1 MPSIPDNFID
11 DLIQRVDLN
20 DLIGRYIS
28 LKKTGS
34 RLMGVCPFHGDTN
47 PSLSV
52 DPDRKMWYCFGC
64 QAGGDAITFIRKQEN
79 LDFVEAVNF
88 IARLYGIPVPEGAR
102 DPGASRR
109 KTITDVNDASREI
122 FIKILKSK
130 HGRYFRDYLEK
141 RGFIRETAEVY
152 RVGAS
157 VNAWDFLSS
166 SLLKKGF
173 KEDDLVEAGVSLRK
187 KSGSGVVDRFRGRLM
202 IPIVDPLDRTLGF
215 GARAMGDDSPKYLN
229 SPENQ
234 VFQKSK
240 ILFGLDLAKNACRK
254 SSQLILM
261 EGYTDVMHAHQA
273 GIENCCAVM
282 GTALTKDHLPLI
294 ARYAGEVILSFDG
307 DEAGI
312 RATTKSIMEFAGS
325 DFTLKV
331 LTLPLGVDPADVITA
346 DGADK
351 FRKRVSNAVD
361 ASRWLFKTYGDPV
374 RDQAISARLKAFEN
388 VAEFLNA
395 YHSHPAYDG
404 LEEQAAI
411 AFNLNTSIIRD
422 LVSQIKSGS
431 KSTGLKLPPNIETIL
446 KGNEQIE
453 RTLFL
458 TLMACP
464 EHLPE
469 IKNHLDP
476 DDFDHPLH
484 RRLARIIFQ
493 PGFSIGTPHNLQKL
507 REVTDDDELYSYV
520 VRLLID
526 FDEDHEESKKS
537 QYTED
542 VLKPCLACMLKKQFE
557 TESKSLQSAM
567 AELKARNT
575 QGDPS
580 ENWQTGLL
588 ELMKE
593 KQELETN
600 FREILFELGGEKL
613 LTEDDLKNPE
623 QQN

>member
-1 MPSIPDNFID
+1 MPTIPDNFID

-34 RLMGVCPFHGDTN
+34 RFMGVCPFHGDTN

-52 DPDRKMWYCFGC
+52 DPERKMWYCFGC
-64 QAGGDAITFIRKQEN
+64 QAGGDAITFIRKQEG
-79 LDFVEAVNF
+79 LEFVEAVNF

-109 KTITDVNDASREI
+109 KTIIDVNDASRDI
-122 FIKILKSK
+122 FIKVLKSK
-130 HGRYFRDYLEK
+130 HGRYFRDYLTE
-141 RGFIRETAEVY
+141 RGFTRETAEVY

-157 VNAWDFLSS
+157 VNTWDFLSS

-173 KEDDLVEAGVSLRK
+173 KEDDLVEAGVSLKK
-187 KSGSGVVDRFRGRLM
+187 KSGSGLVDRFRGRLM
-202 IPIVDPLDRTLGF
+202 IPIIDPLDRTLGF

-234 VFQKSK
+234 IFQKSK
-240 ILFGLDLAKNACRK
+240 ILFGLDLAKNAVRK

-282 GTALTKDHLPLI
+282 GTALTREHLPLI
-294 ARYAGEVILSFDG
+294 ARYAGEVTLSFDG

-331 LTLPLGVDPADVITA
+331 LTLPLGVDPADIITSE
-346 DGADK
+346 GPDK
-351 FRKRVSNAVD
+351 FRKRVSNSVE

-388 VAEFLNA
+388 VAGFLGA
-395 YHSHPAYDG
+395 FQSHPAYDG

-422 LVSQIKSGS
+422 IVSQRKTGS
-431 KSTGLKLPPNIETIL
+431 KSLSTKALENIETML
-446 KGNEQIE
+446 KDNEQIE

-458 TLMACP
+458 SLMSCP

-476 DDFDHPLH
+476 EDFDHPLH

-520 VRLLID
+520 VKLLID
-526 FDEDHEESKKS
+526 FDEDHEAEDKP

-557 TESKSLQSAM
+557 TESKRLQSAM
-567 AELKARNT
+567 TELKARNT
-575 QGDPS
+575 EGDPS
-580 ENWQTGLL
+580 DDWHAGLL
-588 ELMKE
+588 DLMKE
-593 KQELETN
+593 KQELETD
-600 FREILFELGGEKL
+600 FREILYELGGEKL

>member
-1 MPSIPDNFID
+1 MPSIPDSFID

-28 LKKTGS
+28 LKKAGS
-34 RLMGVCPFHGDTN
+34 RFMGVCPFHGDTD

-52 DPDRKMWYCFGC
+52 DPDRKFWYCFGC
-64 QAGGDAITFIRKQEN
+64 QAGGDAITFIRKQEG
-79 LDFVEAVNF
+79 LEFVEAVNF

-109 KTITDVNDASREI
+109 RTIIDINDASRAV
-122 FIKILKSK
+122 FIKILLSK
-130 HGRYFRDYLEK
+130 HGRPFRDYLQS
-141 RGFIRETAEVY
+141 RGFTRETIDSY

-157 VNAWDFLSS
+157 LNTWDFLSS
-166 SLLKKGF
+166 NLLKKDF
-173 KEDDLVEAGVSLRK
+173 KPDDLVEAGVSLRK
-187 KSGSGVVDRFRGRLM
+187 KSGSGLVDRFRGRLM
-202 IPIVDPLDRTLGF
+202 IPIIDPLDRTLGF

-240 ILFGLDLAKNACRK
+240 ILFGLDLAKNAVRK

-282 GTALTKDHLPLI
+282 GTALTREHLPLI

-312 RATTKSIMEFAGS
+312 RATTRSIMEFAGS
-325 DFTLKV
+325 DFNLKV
-331 LTLPLGVDPADVITA
+331 LTLPPGADPADIITSE
-346 DGADK
+346 GAEK
-351 FRKRVSNAVD
+351 FIKRVSKSTD

-374 RDQAISARLKAFEN
+374 RDKAISARLKAFED
-388 VAEFLNA
+388 VAEYLNA
-395 YHSHPAYDG
+395 FQGHPAYDG
-404 LEEQAAI
+404 IEEQAAI
-411 AFNLNTSIIRD
+411 AFNVNTSIIRD
-422 LVSQIKSGS
+422 LVSQRKSGS
-431 KSTGLKLPPNIETIL
+431 KSMSAKALNNIEDVL
-446 KGNEQIE
+446 RGSEQIE

-458 TLMACP
+458 SLMACP

-476 DDFDHPLH
+476 EDFDHPLH
-484 RRLARIIFQ
+484 RRLARIVFQ
-493 PGFSIGTPHNLQKL
+493 PGFSIGSPHNLQKL
-507 REVTDDDELYSYV
+507 REVTEDDELYSYIV
-520 VRLLID
+520 KLLID
-526 FDEDHEESKKS
+526 FDEDCEADDDA

-542 VLKPCLACMLKKQFE
+542 VLKPCLASMLRKQFE
-557 TESKSLQSAM
+557 TESKRLQSAM

-575 QGDPS
+575 EGDPS
-580 ENWQTGLL
+580 DDLQTKLL
-588 ELMKE
+588 ELMRE
-593 KQELETN
+593 KQALETD
-600 FREILFELGGEKL
+600 FREILYQLGGDKL
-613 LTEDDLKNPE
+613 LTEEDLNNS
-623 QQN
+623 QSQT